1 MGYTRQQQ
9 RTVLLQLSIINLLS
23 QFLWWGAAG
32 AYHTWNELFLRRTS
46 LSGTGTG
53 GAGFCPPSLTWGLGV
68 ATAVAALA
76 SLMWKCVSIKTEQV
90 SVVVP
95 VPKTRYK

>member
-32 AYHTWNELFLRRTS
+32 AYHMWNELFLLRTS
-46 LSGTGTG
+46 LSGTG
-53 GAGFCPPSLTWGLGV
+53 FCPPSLSWGLGV
-68 ATAVAALA
+68 ATAEAALA
-76 SLMWKCVSIKTEQV
+76 SLMWKCMSIKTEQV

-95 VPKTRYK
+95 VPKTRYN